1 MENER
6 NFDQEKEQ
14 KINDLIEKEKELRV
28 ITLEKEKEEK
38 RREIH
43 EKEMKKSAEYAVR
56 KKNFEEFFEN
66 LQKLKHD
73 IFLLKSYTGH
83 SERDSVITQSLGNFR
98 FLLF

>member
-6 NFDQEKEQ
+6 IVDQEKEQ

-28 ITLEKEKEEK
+28 ITLEKDKEEK
-38 RREIH
+38 RREVRD
-43 EKEMKKSAEYAVR
+43 KEMKKSEEYASR

-83 SERDSVITQSLGNFR
+83 SKMDSAITQSLGDFR
-98 FLLF
+98 FF